1 MPKTAST
8 SLMTTLCK
16 LHDLGC
22 DMHITWTGEIPSNY
36 REYSR
41 QHSFCWELNEQSANF
56 IRETAKEKIVKSH
69 ILPTDR
75 NIDLLSDTKKVFLRK
90 DPEKIIESYFRGHF
104 TGVYPIKISEFKNL
118 TTIEEWLQY
127 ATESGLLAELQR
139 FYIGWEQGPNCL
151 VCDTEELLIDPT
163 GTINRIEKFY
173 NMEQSSDVVLD
184 RQKYT
189 RGGLRNLYLE
199 FRKRLAQL
207 SNF

>member
-1 MPKTAST
+1 
-8 SLMTTLCK
+8 MTTLCK

-104 TGVYPIKISEFKNL
+104 TGVYPIKISEFKNVENYYHKL
-118 TTIEEWLQY
+118 KNRDAFKKSLPKDI
-127 ATESGLLAELQR
+127 
-139 FYIGWEQGPNCL
+139 N
-151 VCDTEELLIDPT
+151 DPL
-163 GTINRIEKFY
+163 EKIK
-173 NMEQSSDVVLD
+173 V
-184 RQKYT
+184 
-189 RGGLRNLYLE
+189 
-199 FRKRLAQL
+199 
-207 SNF
+207 